1 MTTDPGPGRDPLDG
15 GPAGRAPVG
24 RVDGDGG
31 FGNITLVARREYA
44 ERVRSRAFV
53 FSTLLL
59 AGLAVVIAL
68 IPLAVRF
75 VDQVTVTR
83 IGVVAPD
90 DELGGRAIEVLD
102 GFLNAQ
108 LESGAPATKRFMF
121 EARPDV
127 GTASTEVREGGLA
140 GAVLI
145 ARKADGG
152 LDFQVISVGALTQ
165 DRAQLLQ
172 IGAFAVGILDWTAT
186 QPPTDRPFVPP
197 GFAVV
202 DAGAV
207 NGGGGSGVG
216 PTIDTAE
223 YASRRIVGIVFVVL
237 SFLTLVFYGLW
248 VAAGVV
254 AEKATRVMELLI
266 SAATAEQLVVGKIL
280 GIGLAGL
287 TQVSLVLAPAL
298 LSLLLS
304 GEIGDALLGEDP
316 SAGTSLA
323 GLSPGLVAAFL
334 VYFVLGFSL
343 YAALYAGAGSLLSRA
358 EDLQIVALPLS
369 IPAIAGYLPAVLA
382 LSGGSSSFIRIASY
396 VPIWSPFVMLSRL
409 SIGRVEAWELALSIG
424 LLLVT
429 VPLVTW
435 LAIRVYRAG
444 VLLYG
449 QPPTLGTFLRAIRG

>member
-1 MTTDPGPGRDPLDG
+1 MDG
-15 GPAGRAPVG
+15 AH
-24 RVDGDGG
+24 GG
-31 FGNITLVARREYA
+31 TVANVALVARREYA

-59 AGLAVVIAL
+59 AGLAVMIAL

-75 VDQVTVTR
+75 IDQVTVTR
-83 IGVVAPD
+83 IAVVAPD
-90 DELGGRAIEVLD
+90 KTLGDRAVQVMD
-102 GFLNAQ
+102 GFLNAH
-108 LESGAPATKRFMF
+108 LDSGAPAVKRFEF
-121 EARPDV
+121 ERQDDAQS
-127 GTASTEVREGGLA
+127 AAAAVRDGALA

-145 ARKADGG
+145 TRRPDDG
-152 LDFQVISVGALTQ
+152 LDFKVLTVGALGQ
-165 DRAQLLQ
+165 DRVQLLQ

-186 QPPTDRPFVPP
+186 QPPSSRPFSTPSFNVSDT
-197 GFAVV
+197 GAAGGG
-202 DAGAV
+202 DAGGAT
-207 NGGGGSGVG
+207 G
-216 PTIDTAE
+216 IDTAE

-254 AEKATRVMELLI
+254 AEKASRVMELLI
-266 SAATAEQLVVGKIL
+266 SAATAPQLVVGKIV
-280 GIGLAGL
+280 GIGMAGL
-287 TQVSLVLAPAL
+287 TQVTLVLLPSLVAL
-298 LSLLLS
+298 FLS
-304 GEIGDALLGEDP
+304 GEIGNRLLGEDP
-316 SAGTSLA
+316 TSATSLA
-323 GLSPGLVAAFL
+323 GLSPGLLVAFL
-334 VYFVLGFSL
+334 VYFVLGFAL

-382 LSGGSSSFIRIASY
+382 LSGGSSSVIRVASY

-409 SIGRVEAWELALSIG
+409 SIGHVEPWELALSLG
-424 LLLVT
+424 LLIAT

-449 QPPTLGTFLRAIRG
+449 QPPTVRTFVRAIRGI

>member
-1 MTTDPGPGRDPLDG
+1 VSGARE
-15 GPAGRAPVG
+15 PVG
-24 RVDGDGG
+24 RTHGDGG
-31 FGNITLVARREYA
+31 IGNIALIARREYA

-59 AGLAVVIAL
+59 AGLAVLVAL

-83 IGVVAPD
+83 VAVVSADPTLAD
-90 DELGGRAIEVLD
+90 RAVSVMD
-102 GFLNAQ
+102 SFLNAQ
-108 LESGAPATKRFMF
+108 LEAGSAVRRFEFERMADAAAAASEVENGA
-121 EARPDV
+121 V
-127 GTASTEVREGGLA
+127 A
-140 GAVLI
+140 GAVLVTRQ
-145 ARKADGG
+145 ASGG
-152 LDFQVISVGALTQ
+152 IDFQVLSIGGLSQ

-172 IGAFAVGILDWTAT
+172 IGAFAVAILDWTASQ
-186 QPPTDRPFVPP
+186 QPGSQPFIQPTFSVGPP
-197 GFAVV
+197 GGS
-202 DAGAV
+202 AGA
-207 NGGGGSGVG
+207 GGGE
-216 PTIDTAE
+216 TTDTAE

-254 AEKATRVMELLI
+254 AEKASRVMELLI
-266 SAATAEQLVVGKIL
+266 SAATARQLVVGKIA

-287 TQVSLVLAPAL
+287 TQVLLVLAPAL
-298 LSLLLS
+298 VALLLS
-304 GEIGDALLGEDP
+304 GEIGNRLLGEDP
-316 SAGTSLA
+316 SSGTSLA

-334 VYFVLGFSL
+334 VYFVLGFAL

-382 LSGGSSSFIRIASY
+382 LSGGSSSFIRVASY

-409 SIGRVEAWELALSIG
+409 SIGRVEPWELALSIG
-424 LLLVT
+424 LLVLT

-444 VLLYG
+444 VVLYG
-449 QPPTLGTFLRAIRG
+449 QPPTLGTFVRAIRG

>member
-1 MTTDPGPGRDPLDG
+1 MTTPI
-15 GPAGRAPVG
+15 PAGG
-24 RVDGDGG
+24 RSAGTGG
-31 FGNITLVARREYA
+31 IANVTLIARREYA

-59 AGLAVVIAL
+59 VGLAVIVAL

-75 VDQVTVTR
+75 ADRLTVSR
-83 IGVVAPD
+83 IAVVATDPTLGD
-90 DELGGRAIEVLD
+90 RALSVMDE
-102 GFLNAQ
+102 FLNAQ
-108 LESGAPATKRFMF
+108 LESGGGSRRFEF
-121 EARPDV
+121 TREDDAAAAAAQVSD
-127 GTASTEVREGGLA
+127 GSLTAAILVD
-140 GAVLI
+140 
-145 ARKADGG
+145 RKPDGG
-152 LDFQVISVGALTQ
+152 LQFRVLSVGALAQ

-172 IGAFAVGILDWTAT
+172 VGAFAVGILDWTAG
-186 QPPTDRPFVPP
+186 QPPGDRPFVAPS
-197 GFAVV
+197 FAVTEP
-202 DAGAV
+202 GAA
-207 NGGGGSGVG
+207 GGGSGAGG
-216 PTIDTAE
+216 PTGDVAE

-254 AEKATRVMELLI
+254 AEKASRVMELLI
-266 SAATAEQLVVGKIL
+266 SAATAPQLVVGKIL

-287 TQVSLVLAPAL
+287 TQVVVVLVPAL
-298 LSLLLS
+298 GALLLS
-304 GEIGDALLGEDP
+304 GRIGDAVLGADP
-316 SAGTSLA
+316 AAGTSLA

-382 LSGGSSSFIRIASY
+382 LSGGSSTLIRVASY

-409 SIGRVEAWELALSIG
+409 SIGRVEPWELVLSIG

-435 LAIRVYRAG
+435 LSIRVYRAG

-449 QPPTLGTFLRAIRG
+449 QPPTLGTFVRAIIG